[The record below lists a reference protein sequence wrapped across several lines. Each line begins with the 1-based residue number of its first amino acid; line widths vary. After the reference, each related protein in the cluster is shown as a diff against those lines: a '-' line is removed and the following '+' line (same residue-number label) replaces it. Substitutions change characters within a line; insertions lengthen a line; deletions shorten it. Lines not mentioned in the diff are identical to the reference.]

1 MRTRVNVGQLNS
13 RPGVADHQLSGSCR
27 DDCGEKGGAWYPPW
41 ELMMVLGLEF
51 LAWLL
56 PGSLS
61 LLHS

>member
-1 MRTRVNVGQLNS
+1 MLGSSTPGQVWQTTNCQ
-13 RPGVADHQLSGSCR
+13 AASCR